1 MKRLTDLGTWR
12 QWVLR
17 ALGWCHCGLLYLLYY
32 GLLLWIFQ
40 GGGALP
46 LGLWRGL
53 LALLP
58 LALADVGALL
68 CRKLWQFSLLSLAL
82 CGLTWLLLSHP
93 AAIAPL
99 ALVCLLRGKNS
110 LSEDPVDSALD
121 RPLLPAAAL
130 FLAPFLYSAVM
141 GEPWLQKASLVW
153 AAVYLLL
160 WAGWHGFRTIDQYLS
175 LNRDRAGVPAK
186 RIVRTSGLALL
197 GMLVLA
203 GALLLPALVTEE
215 GVFRIDP
222 QTREVTVQAQAQ
234 TPEMPAAMERPEWL
248 DQLGQ
253 GSSFQ
258 FPPFLNYLLWALTG
272 GLAGAALLY
281 GAYCLLRTF
290 RSSFVDHR
298 DVVQYLRGPQEK
310 PEEAPRRKR
319 QRPRLWDRSPNAQV
333 RRKYRR
339 AVLQASKEPPP
350 VWAAPREIEEG
361 AGLRDAQLHQ
371 LYEKARY
378 SREGCTLQE
387 SRSLKRQ

>member
-1 MKRLTDLGTWR
+1 MAG
-12 QWVLR
+12 
-17 ALGWCHCGLLYLLYY
+17 
-32 GLLLWIFQ
+32 
-40 GGGALP
+40 
-46 LGLWRGL
+46 
-53 LALLP
+53 
-58 LALADVGALL
+58 
-68 CRKLWQFSLLSLAL
+68 
-82 CGLTWLLLSHP
+82 P
-93 AAIAPL
+93 A
-99 ALVCLLRGKNS
+99 
-110 LSEDPVDSALD
+110 
-121 RPLLPAAAL
+121 
-130 FLAPFLYSAVM
+130 
-141 GEPWLQKASLVW
+141 
-153 AAVYLLL
+153 
-160 WAGWHGFRTIDQYLS
+160 
-175 LNRDRAGVPAK
+175 
-186 RIVRTSGLALL
+186 
-197 GMLVLA
+197 
-203 GALLLPALVTEE
+203 
-215 GVFRIDP
+215 
-222 QTREVTVQAQAQ
+222 
-234 TPEMPAAMERPEWL
+234 
-248 DQLGQ
+248 GQ
-253 GSSFQ
+253 GSGFQ

>member
-82 CGLTWLLLSHP
+82 CGLTWLLLGHP

-99 ALVCLLRGKNS
+99 ALVCLLRGKNN

-215 GVFRIDP
+215 GVFRIP
-222 QTREVTVQAQAQ
+222 
-234 TPEMPAAMERPEWL
+234 RPGRSRCRL
-248 DQLGQ
+248 R
-253 GSSFQ
+253 SK
-258 FPPFLNYLLWALTG
+258 PPKRPPPWSGPSGWTSWG
-272 GLAGAALLY
+272 RGAASSS
-281 GAYCLLRTF
+281 R
-290 RSSFVDHR
+290 RSSTICC
-298 DVVQYLRGPQEK
+298 GP
-310 PEEAPRRKR
+310 
-319 QRPRLWDRSPNAQV
+319 
-333 RRKYRR
+333 
-339 AVLQASKEPPP
+339 
-350 VWAAPREIEEG
+350 
-361 AGLRDAQLHQ
+361 
-371 LYEKARY
+371 
-378 SREGCTLQE
+378 
-387 SRSLKRQ
+387 